1 MLRSRHFVH
10 YSAAFHYSGVRYF
23 GVSLYIF
30 VAGKPIHQLFDLI
43 CGVSTGAIIASLLGF
58 HRFPLDKVENIY
70 NSVGTNVFR

>member
-1 MLRSRHFVH
+1 MTLKECMILKEIFPTTIFSVKLMHDC
-10 YSAAFHYSGVRYF
+10 
-23 GVSLYIF
+23 IF